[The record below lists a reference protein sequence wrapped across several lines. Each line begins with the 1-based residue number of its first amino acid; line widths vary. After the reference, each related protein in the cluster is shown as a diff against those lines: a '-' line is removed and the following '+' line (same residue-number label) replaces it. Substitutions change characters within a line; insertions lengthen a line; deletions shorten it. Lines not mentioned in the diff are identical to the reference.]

1 MKRNRRAPSGSGSP
15 VLLPSVSLVA
25 SPTSV
30 VDPDVV
36 TLVVMLAVL
45 AVPVL
50 PGSPVLVGAVPPPVL
65 TVVEVP
71 PLVAVCV
78 PVSVAP
84 PPPQLASSNS
94 TQPVEVPGRMII
106 ASQSN
111 RAPPR

>member
-1 MKRNRRAPSGSGSP
+1 M
-15 VLLPSVSLVA
+15 LLPSVSLVA

-50 PGSPVLVGAVPPPVL
+50 PGSPVLVGAVPPSVL

-94 TQPVEVPGRMII
+94 MQPVEVPGRMIN
-106 ASQSN
+106 ASQGN